1 LASLPEGRTVLV
13 TGAAKRLGRAI
24 ALELARAGWNIAL
37 HYANSRDDAETA
49 AAEIRA
55 KGVTCA
61 IFAADF
67 AVEAETEKLT
77 TRVNAEMGPLTALI
91 NSASLFENDDWRS
104 ASRKSWDAHME
115 INLRAPF
122 LLSQH
127 FARQLPKAAQGAIVN
142 IIDQRVLKPTPQF
155 MSYSL
160 SKAGLYWLTITLAQA
175 LAPDIRV
182 NAVGPGPTMR
192 NPRQSE
198 ADFARQRDATI
209 LKHGAEPADIARA
222 VRYLL
227 EANAV
232 TGQML
237 AVDGGQ
243 HLIWQTPD
251 VQGPE

>member
-1 LASLPEGRTVLV
+1 MTEKTALV

-24 ALELARAGWNIAL
+24 ALELAGAGWNIAL
-37 HYANSRDDAETA
+37 HYATSREDAEKVA
-49 AAEIRA
+49 SDIQA
-55 KGVTCA
+55 KGVRCK

-67 AVEAETEKLT
+67 AVEAETEKL
-77 TRVNAEMGPLTALI
+77 VAQANAELGSLAALI

-127 FARQLPKAAQGAIVN
+127 FACQLPKDAKGAIVN

-155 MSYSL
+155 ISYSL
-160 SKAGLYWLTITLAQA
+160 SKAGLYWLTTTLAQA
-175 LAPDIRV
+175 LAPAIRV

-209 LKHGAEPADIARA
+209 LKHGADPGDIAGA

-227 EANAV
+227 EAHAV

-251 VQGPE
+251 VQVSE

>member
-1 LASLPEGRTVLV
+1 MTPAKTVLV

-24 ALELARAGWNIAL
+24 ALELAAAGWNIAL
-37 HYANSRDDAETA
+37 HYSTSRDDAEKVA
-49 AAEIRA
+49 SDIRA
-55 KGVTCA
+55 KGVKCA
-61 IFAADF
+61 ILAADF
-67 AVEAETEKLT
+67 AIEAETEKLT
-77 TRVNAEMGPLTALI
+77 AQANAELGPLTALI

-104 ASRKSWDAHME
+104 ASRQSWDAHME

-127 FARQLPKAAQGAIVN
+127 FARQLPKGAKGAIVN

-155 MSYSL
+155 ISYSL
-160 SKAGLYWLTITLAQA
+160 SKAGLYWLTTTLAQA

-182 NAVGPGPTMR
+182 NAVGPGPTLR

-209 LKHGAEPADIARA
+209 LKHGAEPEDIAQA

-227 EANAV
+227 GADAV

-251 VQGPE
+251 VQGSE